1 MNQYQSHLSA
11 SRHYIIVMFIVMF
24 SYAVQHI
31 DLAPL
36 KEHGVSQPRKP
47 FPHKMAM
54 VTSTQQLIKQTKQ
67 FMVPVKC

>member
-11 SRHYIIVMFIVMF
+11 SRHNIIVMF
-24 SYAVQHI
+24 SHAVQHI
-31 DLAPL
+31 DLVPL